1 MRLKEWMS
9 FFLSLLMIFAFLGF
23 WNVQRVS
30 AADVT
35 NKAKIEDLKITIAST
50 GSETEGIH
58 GSNDTSMKLK
68 YSGKFSFPNVAVNEI
83 KDGDYFIVKA
93 PNNLSLTDGSLDL
106 IDSTS
111 NTKMGTVQVDN
122 ANHQLVFTFN
132 DKVKDKQNIRGD
144 FVAEATETLQKE
156 GKTVTYVLPDGKK
169 QTITYKVNKYKQTDV
184 IGETITKY
192 GYNDNNKA
200 RAHFQMKINRAKK
213 DMTGHVVKITDDVSK
228 GAFANYVEGTFSLH
242 EAEFETTNKNSSA
255 LKHLGDEYEITTDPE
270 VYKANSDK
278 KALLTF
284 VNGKRGFELLMPTN
298 MGKKSFFLTYDT
310 SSPADTS
317 TISNSAQYLID
328 NQPQLIWENYGGSIG
343 TRTEAT
349 FNLKTVK
356 SVGASVTADIAG
368 KIKITKYD
376 EADADVKLEG
386 VEFDIIDKATNKVVQ
401 TVPTDK
407 DGIALS
413 KALNDGKYIVK
424 EKTPKPGYQVNSQ
437 EFEVELKGGQGV
449 PLNIS
454 NKRVTVDFEATKT
467 WVNGKATDY
476 KEVKLGLYVH
486 KEGQT
491 VADAKPVTGNY
502 TPEVTV
508 SNGVYTYKW
517 KNQLPERD
525 VDGSKLVYSV
535 RELEDQ
541 TGLPLK
547 EGEKVK
553 AGENNYLVSYNADK
567 TQVTNTYEVP
577 KTKVT
582 AKKVWSGGKAD
593 ARPKF
598 YFKLYRTLKGGTEE
612 AVADAEKKEVPKTD
626 GTVEWTNLPAT
637 DANAKKYTYSVKEV
651 DAQEK
656 PVTTVSGYT
665 ANQTDATTVT
675 NTYKLLPTKTDIF
688 VDKELTGN
696 RPTPLQADEFEFIL
710 KDEKGTEVQRAKNDA
725 NGHVAFKDIPFDK
738 EGQYKFTIVEAHAG
752 QTINGVTHD
761 SRSVHVTVS
770 VYDPGQGKLVA
781 TPLYNQISAL
791 IAPFANFASSDSSL
805 PPGAISVIDN
815 GGIQKFVNTY
825 KATEVK
831 VPVAATKTLIN
842 KNTNEPIQLKGGEF
856 EFTLTDSNGVI
867 KDTKKNDKDG
877 NVQFKELEFDK
888 AGVYKYT
895 IKEVK
900 GGTTEKGTTY
910 DGKTV
915 NVTITVTDDSKGALK
930 AAVSYDN
937 DDKHF
942 ENTYE
947 AEKAKASL
955 EVMKKLTGRNL
966 EADMFEFTL
975 TNTADNSVQDTQK
988 NGADGKVKFKELT
1001 FEKAGTYTYAIKEV
1015 KAGTTENNITY
1026 DAKTVTAKV
1035 TVTDDGKG
1043 KLSAAVE
1050 YSSDASDGSTTFTN
1064 VYTPAKTQVSV
1075 TKVWDDD
1082 NNQDGLRPTKI
1093 TVNLL
1098 ADGVKLETKEIQAAQ
1113 DGTWSATFT
1122 DLPKYKDDKEIKYTV
1137 TEEPVEGYVSEI
1149 TADTATNFTIKNTHA
1164 PATVSV
1170 QGTKTWDDGNNQD
1183 GKRPDKIKV
1192 LLNKTVDGVTTKVA
1206 EQEVTKAN
1214 WTYEFKNLPKFEG
1227 GKEITYS
1234 IDEEAV
1240 EGYVKAID
1248 GYNLKN
1254 SYTPA
1259 KTQIPVKKVWNDA
1272 DNQDGK
1278 RPTSITV
1285 KLLADGTDTGK
1296 TLELS
1301 EANGW
1306 AGSFTELDAHKGG
1319 KAIDYKVVEATSIT
1333 GYTTE
1338 VTGDAATGF
1347 TITNSYTPETIDIKA
1362 TKNWDDANNQDGKRP
1377 KYITVNLLADGEK
1390 VASKE
1395 VKAAADGT
1403 WSTVF
1408 TKLPKFKAGKVI
1420 KYSLTEEVVSE
1431 YTSEINDFNITN
1443 KYTPKMIDYQVTKTW
1458 NDNNN
1463 QDGKRPDHITVHLMK
1478 TVGDVTTEV
1487 EKYDIKVAEADP
1499 ANGNV
1504 WKHTFSNLPKY
1515 EVGQEIV
1522 YSVKED
1528 AVAGYETSIKGQEI
1542 TNTHT
1547 PETIVIS
1554 GKKVWEDN
1562 NNQDGKRTATVKV
1575 QILKGKEIVDEIET
1589 SEEKGWAFES
1599 KPLPKYENG
1608 QEIKYDVKEV
1618 AVESYEKPIVEK
1630 SQDGKYTITNKRTPE
1645 KVNLTG
1651 QKTWNDANNQ
1661 DNIRP
1666 TEIKVRLLA
1675 DGKDTDKVATASAAT
1690 GWKYSFE
1697 GLDRYKDGKEIVYS
1711 VKEVKV
1717 PEGYTSKANGMN
1729 LTNNHTPATTSVS
1742 GQKIWDDDNDK
1753 DGLRPKEIQV
1763 RLLANSKDTGKVV
1776 TVSEATGWKY
1786 SFEKLAKYEAGKEI
1800 TYTVEEVA
1808 VPEGYTAK
1816 VDGMNIT
1823 NRHTPEKPQTPPS
1836 TPEKSKKK
1844 ILPSTGSQNSFFALL
1859 AGLFTLS
1866 GAAYLLKKKA

>member
-35 NKAKIEDLKITIAST
+35 SKVKIDNLKITIAST

-58 GSNDTSMKLK
+58 GSNDTSMNLK
-68 YSGKFSFPNVAVNEI
+68 YSGEFSFPNVAANEI
-83 KDGDYFIVKA
+83 KNGDYFIVKA
-93 PNNLSLTDGSLDL
+93 PDNLSLKDGSLDL

-111 NTKMGTVQVDN
+111 HTQMGTVQVNN

-132 DKVKDKQNIRGD
+132 EKVEGKQNIRGN
-144 FVAEATETLQKE
+144 FVAEATETLKKE

-169 QTITYKVNKYKQTDV
+169 QTITYKVNKYEKTDV

-200 RAHFQMKINRAKK
+200 IAHFQMKINRAKK

-228 GAFANYVEGTFSLH
+228 EAFASYIEGTFSMH
-242 EAEFETTNKNSSA
+242 EVEFETTNTNSSA
-255 LKHLGDEYEITTDPE
+255 LKHIGDKYEITTDPK
-270 VYKANSDK
+270 VYKADSDK

-298 MGKKSFFLTYDT
+298 MGTKSFFLTYDT

-328 NQPQLIWENYGGSIG
+328 NQPQLIWEKYGGSTG
-343 TRTEAT
+343 TKTEAT

-356 SVGASVTADIAG
+356 SVGATVTADIAG
-368 KIKITKYD
+368 KIKITKFD
-376 EADADVKLEG
+376 EADADVKLAG
-386 VEFDIIDKATNKVVQ
+386 VVFEIIRKSDGVKVQEV
-401 TVPTDK
+401 TTDA
-407 DGIALS
+407 DGIAVS
-413 KALNDGKYIVK
+413 DHLNDDKYIVK
-424 EKTPKPGYQVNSQ
+424 EKTPKSGYQVNSQ
-437 EFEVELKGGQGV
+437 EFEVEMKGGKGV

-467 WVNGKATDY
+467 WVGGKKTDY

-486 KEGQT
+486 KKGQT
-491 VADAKPVTGNY
+491 VADSKPVSGNY
-502 TPEVTV
+502 TPEVTE

-517 KNQLPERD
+517 EKQLPKYD
-525 VDGSKLVYSV
+525 VDGKTELVYSV
-535 RELEDQ
+535 RELQDTTE
-541 TGLPLK
+541 LPLK
-547 EGEKVK
+547 EGEKV
-553 AGENNYLVSYNADK
+553 ASGDHNYVVSYNADK

-598 YFKLYRTLKGGTEE
+598 YFKLYRTLEGGTEE

-725 NGHVAFKDIPFDK
+725 NGHVVFKDIPFDK

-781 TPLYNQISAL
+781 TPLYDQISTL
-791 IAPFANFASSDSSL
+791 TVPFANFATLGSAVGSSL
-805 PPGAISVIDN
+805 PAGVIPVIDN

-825 KATEVK
+825 KAEKAKTRLGVK
-831 VPVAATKTLIN
+831 KTL
-842 KNTNEPIQLKGGEF
+842 TGRELKADEF
-856 EFTLTDSNGVI
+856 EFTLTD
-867 KDTKKNDKDG
+867 KDG
-877 NVQFKELEFDK
+877 NVKETVKNDKEGNVKFSELTFDTAGIYTYKITEK
-888 AGVYKYT
+888 AGNVSG
-895 IKEVK
+895 I
-900 GGTTEKGTTY
+900 TY
-910 DGKTV
+910 DTKTITA
-915 NVTITVTDDSKGALK
+915 TITVTD
-930 AAVSYDN
+930 N
-937 DDKHF
+937 
-942 ENTYE
+942 
-947 AEKAKASL
+947 
-955 EVMKKLTGRNL
+955 
-966 EADMFEFTL
+966 
-975 TNTADNSVQDTQK
+975 
-988 NGADGKVKFKELT
+988 
-1001 FEKAGTYTYAIKEV
+1001 
-1015 KAGTTENNITY
+1015 
-1026 DAKTVTAKV
+1026 
-1035 TVTDDGKG
+1035 GKG
-1043 KLSAAVE
+1043 TLE
-1050 YSSDASDGSTTFTN
+1050 STVVYDDEKPFTN
-1064 VYTPAKTQVSV
+1064 KYTPATA
-1075 TKVWDDD
+1075 TKV
-1082 NNQDGLRPTKI
+1082 KI
-1093 TVNLL
+1093 AGKKVLEGKALEAGKYNFALKK
-1098 ADGVKLETKEIQAAQ
+1098 ADGSVVQTVTNDVDGNFAFDELTYDENQVGTHKYTISEVEGTEIGVTYDKTVREVEVKVEKI
-1113 DGTWSATFT
+1113 SATE
-1122 DLPKYKDDKEIKYTV
+1122 LK
-1137 TEEPVEGYVSEI
+1137 
-1149 TADTATNFTIKNTHA
+1149 
-1164 PATVSV
+1164 ATVSKEAKDLV
-1170 QGTKTWDDGNNQD
+1170 FT
-1183 GKRPDKIKV
+1183 
-1192 LLNKTVDGVTTKVA
+1192 NK
-1206 EQEVTKAN
+1206 
-1214 WTYEFKNLPKFEG
+1214 
-1227 GKEITYS
+1227 
-1234 IDEEAV
+1234 
-1240 EGYVKAID
+1240 
-1248 GYNLKN
+1248 
-1254 SYTPA
+1254 YTPA
-1259 KTQIPVKKVWNDA
+1259 KTQIPVKKVWDDA

-1278 RPTSITV
+1278 RPASITV
-1285 KLLADGTDTGK
+1285 KLLADGQDTGK

-1306 AGSFTELDAHKGG
+1306 AGNFTDLDADKGG
-1319 KAIDYKVVEATSIT
+1319 APIDYKVVEVSSVA

-1338 VTGDAATGF
+1338 ISGDAKTGF
-1347 TITNSYTPETIDIKA
+1347 TITNKYTPETIDIKA
-1362 TKNWDDANNQDGKRP
+1362 TKNWDDANNQGGKRP

-1478 TVGDVTTEV
+1478 TVGGVTTEV

-1504 WKHTFSNLPKY
+1504 WKHTFTNLPKY
-1515 EVGQEIV
+1515 EAGQEIV

-1542 TNTHT
+1542 TNTHE

-1554 GKKVWEDN
+1554 GKKVWEDA

-1608 QEIKYDVKEV
+1608 QEIKYEVKEITKIEGYTTINPKEPS
-1618 AVESYEKPIVEK
+1618 A
-1630 SQDGKYTITNKRTPE
+1630 DGKYTITNKYTPKTI
-1645 KVNLTG
+1645 KVTG

-1675 DGKDTDKVATASAAT
+1675 DGKDTGKMATASAAT

-1717 PEGYTSKANGMN
+1717 PEGYTSEPNGIN
-1729 LTNNHTPATTSVS
+1729 LTNNHTPEVTSVS
-1742 GQKIWDDDNDK
+1742 GQKTWDDDNDK

-1763 RLLANSKDTGKVV
+1763 RLLANGKDTGKVV
-1776 TVSEATGWKY
+1776 TAGEATGWKY

-1800 TYTVEEVA
+1800 TYTVEEVS
-1808 VPEGYTAK
+1808 VPEGYTPK

-1823 NRHTPEKPQTPPS
+1823 NRHTPEKPQIPQTPPS

>member
-35 NKAKIEDLKITIAST
+35 SKVKIDNLKITIAST
-50 GSETEGIH
+50 GSETEGIY
-58 GSNDTSMKLK
+58 GSNDTSMNLK
-68 YSGKFSFPNVAVNEI
+68 YSGEFSFPNVAVNEI

-111 NTKMGTVQVDN
+111 HTQMGTVQVDN

-132 DKVKDKQNIRGD
+132 EKVEDKQNIRGN
-144 FVAEATETLQKE
+144 FVAEATETLKKE
-156 GKTVTYVLPDGKK
+156 GKTVTYVLPGGKT
-169 QTITYKVNKYKQTDV
+169 QTITYKVNKYEQTDV

-228 GAFANYVEGTFSLH
+228 GAFASYIEGTFSMH
-242 EAEFETTNKNSSA
+242 EVEFETTNTNSSA
-255 LKHLGDEYEITTDPE
+255 LKKVGKSYDITTDPD
-270 VYKANSDK
+270 VYKADSDN

-298 MGKKSFFLTYDT
+298 MGTKSFFLTYDT

-328 NQPQLIWENYGGSIG
+328 NQPQLIWEQYGGSIG
-343 TRTEAT
+343 TKTEAT
-349 FNLKTVK
+349 FNLKSVK
-356 SVGASVTADIAG
+356 SVGATVTADIAG
-368 KIKITKYD
+368 KIKITKFD
-376 EADADVKLEG
+376 EADATVKLAG
-386 VEFDIIDKATNKVVQ
+386 VVFEIIRKSDGVKVQEV
-401 TVPTDK
+401 TTDA
-407 DGIALS
+407 DGIAVS
-413 KALNDGKYIVK
+413 NHLNDGKYIVK

-454 NKRVTVDFEATKT
+454 NKRVTVNFKATKT
-467 WVNGKATDY
+467 WVGGKKTDY

-486 KEGQT
+486 KKGQT
-491 VADAKPVTGNY
+491 VADSKPVSGNY
-502 TPEVTV
+502 TPEVTE

-517 KNQLPERD
+517 EKQLPKYD
-525 VDGSKLVYSV
+525 VDGKTELVYSV
-535 RELEDQ
+535 RELQDTTE
-541 TGLPLK
+541 LSLK
-547 EGEKVK
+547 EGEKV
-553 AGENNYLVSYNADK
+553 ASGDHNYVVSYNADK

-598 YFKLYRTLKGGTEE
+598 YFKLYRTLEGGTEE

-725 NGHVAFKDIPFDK
+725 NGHVVFKDIPFDK

-1043 KLSAAVE
+1043 ALSAAVE

-1164 PATVSV
+1164 PDTVSV

-1183 GKRPDKIKV
+1183 GKRPDKIKI

-1278 RPTSITV
+1278 RPAKIIV
-1285 KLLADGTDTGK
+1285 KLLADGQDTGK

-1347 TITNSYTPETIDIKA
+1347 TITNSYTPETVDIKA

-1377 KYITVNLLADGEK
+1377 SSITINLLADGEK
-1390 VASKE
+1390 VDSKE

-1403 WSTVF
+1403 WSAE
-1408 TKLPKFKAGKVI
+1408 FKAKAKYKNGNEI
-1420 KYSLTEEVVSE
+1420 KYTVTEEKVTE
-1431 YTSEINDFNITN
+1431 YETKIEDFNIIN
-1443 KYTPKMIDYQVTKTW
+1443 KYIPKAIEYKVTK
-1458 NDNNN
+1458 
-1463 QDGKRPDHITVHLMK
+1463 
-1478 TVGDVTTEV
+1478 
-1487 EKYDIKVAEADP
+1487 
-1499 ANGNV
+1499 V
-1504 WKHTFSNLPKY
+1504 WK
-1515 EVGQEIV
+1515 
-1522 YSVKED
+1522 D
-1528 AVAGYETSIKGQEI
+1528 A
-1542 TNTHT
+1542 
-1547 PETIVIS
+1547 
-1554 GKKVWEDN
+1554 

-1608 QEIKYDVKEV
+1608 QEIKYEVKETTKIEGYTTINPKEPS
-1618 AVESYEKPIVEK
+1618 A
-1630 SQDGKYTITNKRTPE
+1630 DGKYTITNKRTPE
-1645 KVNLTG
+1645 KVKLTG
-1651 QKTWNDANNQ
+1651 QKTWNDSNNQ
-1661 DNIRP
+1661 DGKRP

-1675 DGKDTDKVATASAAT
+1675 DGKDTGKMATASAAT

-1717 PEGYTSKANGMN
+1717 PEGYTFEPNGMN
-1729 LTNNHTPATTSVS
+1729 LTNNHIPATTSVS
-1742 GQKIWDDDNDK
+1742 GQKTWDDDNDK

-1763 RLLANSKDTGKVV
+1763 KLLANGKDTGKVA

-1786 SFEKLAKYEAGKEI
+1786 SFEKLAKYEAGKAI
-1800 TYTVEEVA
+1800 TYTVEEVS
-1808 VPEGYTAK
+1808 VPEGYTPK

-1823 NRHTPEKPQTPPS
+1823 NRHTPEKPQIPQTPPS